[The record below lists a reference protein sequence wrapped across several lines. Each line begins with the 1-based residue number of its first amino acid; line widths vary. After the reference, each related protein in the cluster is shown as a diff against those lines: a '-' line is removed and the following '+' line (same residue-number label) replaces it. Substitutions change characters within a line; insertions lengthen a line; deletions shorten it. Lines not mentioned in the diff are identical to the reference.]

1 MTMNRPNIGITTYG
15 RDVAGSFSLP
25 APYVDAVRRA
35 GGTALLLTPG
45 DEYALVAA
53 TPTLETA

>member
-1 MTMNRPNIGITTYG
+1 MTMARPKIGITTYG
-15 RDVAGSFSLP
+15 RDEADSFSLP
-25 APYVDAVRRA
+25 AGYVDAVRRA
-35 GGTALLLTPG
+35 EGTALLLAPG